1 MSLQT
6 SPELALVLTGGGAR
20 AAYQAGV
27 LAGLAEQ
34 FPELEVPIMTGVSAG
49 AVNVAHL
56 ASHAGTFR
64 GAAQDLVELWNRLT
78 VDRVFEADT
87 LALTR
92 NIMRWAGQLFS
103 GGARVAPVGES
114 LVDTAPLRDF
124 LCAAIGTAPDQ
135 PIPGIAQNLRQGRL
149 KAAAIIT
156 TSYSTGET
164 VVWVE
169 GRDVQGWTR
178 SRRRGVQAPLTIEHV
193 MASTA
198 LPLFFPA
205 VRLGDAWFGDG
216 GIRLAAPLSPALHLG
231 ASRILAVSTR
241 YEPSAVEAASP
252 TIPGYPPPAQVLG
265 ILLNAVFLDLID
277 QDALR
282 LERLNRVLS
291 ELPEERRNG
300 MRIVELLVLRPS
312 FDLGRLAAQFE
323 PRLPRAF
330 RFMTRGLG
338 TKETSS
344 PDILAMLMFQ
354 PDYLA
359 QLIEIGYA
367 DAVARRDE
375 IAAFLAGEARG

>member
-1 MSLQT
+1 MMST
-6 SPELALVLTGGGAR
+6 ATAPELALVLTGGGAR
-20 AAYQAGV
+20 AAYQVGV

-34 FPELEVPIMTGVSAG
+34 FPELEIPIMTGVSAG
-49 AVNVAHL
+49 AVNLAHL

-64 GAAQDLVELWNRLT
+64 GATQDLVELWSRLT
-78 VDRVFEADT
+78 VDRVFEVDSLS
-87 LALTR
+87 LAR
-92 NIMRWAGQLFS
+92 NAMRWAGQLLS
-103 GGARVAPVGES
+103 GGARGAPIGES
-114 LVDTAPLRDF
+114 LVDTAPLREF

-135 PIPGIAQNLRQGRL
+135 PIPGIARNLQEGRL
-149 KAAAIIT
+149 KAAAVIT

-169 GRDVQGWTR
+169 GRDVQSWTR

-231 ASRILAVSTR
+231 ASRILAISTR

-277 QDALR
+277 QDVLR
-282 LERLNRVLS
+282 LDRLNRLLE

-354 PDYLA
+354 QDYLE
-359 QLIEIGYA
+359 QLIEIGHA
-367 DAVARRDE
+367 DALARRDE
-375 IAAFLAGEARG
+375 IAAFLG